1 VSLLLPFV
9 PKEGEREVV
18 EAFEQVMPI
27 QRLAPTAREVAD
39 RRFFE
44 TVVRVHREGRSSRA
58 LRSVEMNERTA
69 KDEIE
74 RLSKRGEEG
83 K

>member
-1 VSLLLPFV
+1 LLLPFV

-44 TVVRVHREGRSSRA
+44 TVVRVHREGEVESRA
-58 LRSVEMNERTA
+58 AISGDERA
-69 KDEIE
+69 D
-74 RLSKRGEEG
+74 R
-83 K
+83 